1 MSSQNS
7 VDLGVPV
14 RVIRGHESASSYSG
28 KVYTYDGLYKVVQ
41 YWAEK
46 GISGFTVFKYQLRRL
61 EGQSILTTNQVQF
74 IFGRVPKSSSE
85 IRGLVCE
92 DISGGQEDV
101 PIPATNLVDDPPV
114 APTGKL
120 YFLAF
125 SWQEICSSH
134 DMGCDLLKEVLCE
147 GPTILVSKLH
157 FFQVYESCMEYKATC
172 YATGCNCEGACM
184 DPKTC
189 ECARLNGFDFP
200 YVHRD
205 GGRLIEAK
213 HVVFECGPNCG
224 CGPSCVKRTSQRGL
238 RYRLE
243 VFRTPKKEWA
253 VRTEEL
259 DSVSENNYVFEIDC
273 MQTMRGLDG
282 RERQQQDGSLPVIQ
296 NVDKIDDRGQRMYQ
310 ISALMLVLL
319 EIWQDLSIIAVSLTF
334 LSSVSLS
341 SHHNLKL
348 ARVML
353 LAADNIPPLQEL
365 TYDYGYALDSVYG
378 PDGKVLPDVMDLF
391 WRQFFVAS
399 VRNLISSVPSP
410 RLYNKYTR

>member
-120 YFLAF
+120 YFLAL
-125 SWQEICSSH
+125 Q
-134 DMGCDLLKEVLCE
+134 
-147 GPTILVSKLH
+147 

-310 ISALMLVLL
+310 ISALMLVLFEIL
-319 EIWQDLSIIAVSLTF
+319 EDLSIIAVSLTF

-348 ARVML
+348 TRVML